1 MPVRIRIIGDE
12 SGFFTRVKDAYTPG
26 VRKTHSFLVWDELVK
41 CPGDG
46 RTETG
51 GGISALLHQCDLMAQ
66 HSVSLIDGLALL
78 ASCILFGGGCAFL
91 FHIVD
96 AVVQELVVLLFE

>member
-1 MPVRIRIIGDE
+1 
-12 SGFFTRVKDAYTPG
+12 
-26 VRKTHSFLVWDELVK
+26 
-41 CPGDG
+41 
-46 RTETG
+46 
-51 GGISALLHQCDLMAQ
+51 MAQ